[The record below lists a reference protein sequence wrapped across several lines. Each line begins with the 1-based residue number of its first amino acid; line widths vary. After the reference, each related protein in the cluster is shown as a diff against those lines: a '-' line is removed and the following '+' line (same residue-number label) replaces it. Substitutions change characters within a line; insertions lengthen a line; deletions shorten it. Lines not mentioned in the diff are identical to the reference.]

1 MEYLWYGVAG
11 LLSGVLGGM
20 GMGGGTILIPL
31 LSIFYSVGQHS
42 AQAAN
47 LISFIPMAVIALII
61 HFKNKLVK
69 FEHIFKII
77 IPGLIA
83 CVLGCYL
90 ARAISAD
97 LLKKF
102 FGGFLIILAII
113 QIVSSLK
120 QQKKSN

>member
-1 MEYLWYGVAG
+1 MEYLWYGIAG
-11 LLSGVLGGM
+11 ILSGVLGGM

-31 LSIFYSVGQHS
+31 LSIFYKVGQHS

-77 IPGLIA
+77 ISGLIA

-90 ARAISAD
+90 ARAISAE

-113 QIVSSLK
+113 QIISAIKK
-120 QQKKSN
+120 QYN